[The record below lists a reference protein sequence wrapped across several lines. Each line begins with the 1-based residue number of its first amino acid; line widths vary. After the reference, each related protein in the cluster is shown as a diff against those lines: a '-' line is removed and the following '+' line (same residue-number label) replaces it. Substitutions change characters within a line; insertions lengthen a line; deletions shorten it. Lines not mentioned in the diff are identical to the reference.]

1 MILVGLTGGLGS
13 GKSTVAEML
22 RQRGARI
29 IDADAV
35 SRRVTC
41 KGQEGYDAIV
51 AELGPDILG
60 ADGELDRVA
69 LAQHVF
75 ENPEKRAWLESM
87 LHPLIMRDMAGE
99 LELARN
105 ELGDNDLLVMDV
117 PLLVE
122 TGMAPLFRWVIVV
135 LAEADQQVA
144 RAVRDRCMD
153 PEDAWARIRSQA
165 SVEERLSVAGYVIE
179 NNGTLDELE
188 RRVEEVWSE
197 MRERAAEPPS
207 G

>member
-1 MILVGLTGGLGS
+1 MGLTGGLGS

-41 KGQEGYDAIV
+41 KGREGYEAIV
-51 AELGPDILG
+51 AELGPEILG
-60 ADGELDRVA
+60 ADGELDRAA
-69 LAQHVF
+69 LAERVF
-75 ENPEKRAWLESM
+75 EDPERRVWLESM
-87 LHPLIMRDMAGE
+87 LHPLIMRDMAEE
-99 LELARN
+99 LERARN
-105 ELGDNDLLVMDV
+105 ELADEDLLVMDV

-144 RAVRDRCMD
+144 RAVRDRSMD

-165 SVEERLSVAGYVIE
+165 SVEERLSVASYVIE
-179 NNGTLDELE
+179 NNGTLGELE

-197 MRERAAEPPS
+197 MTERAAEPPP